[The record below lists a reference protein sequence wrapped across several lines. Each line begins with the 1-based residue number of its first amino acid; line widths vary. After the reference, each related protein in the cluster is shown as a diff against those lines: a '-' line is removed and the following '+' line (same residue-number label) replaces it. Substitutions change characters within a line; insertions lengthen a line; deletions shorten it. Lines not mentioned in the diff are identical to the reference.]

1 MQQNEADRSGEKS
14 QSGEGFVMSLK
25 PADASWK
32 VSATDKTVSG
42 RTWRHGFGFSIQ
54 DFRGVPLVS
63 ISYDTEKEAKE
74 AESAIRKA
82 LEKAIDISTG

>member
-1 MQQNEADRSGEKS
+1 
-14 QSGEGFVMSLK
+14 MSLK
-25 PADASWK
+25 LADTRWK

-63 ISYDTEKEAKE
+63 ISYETEKEAKE
-74 AESAIRKA
+74 AEPAIRKA
-82 LEKAIDISTG
+82 LEKAIDISRG